1 MKKENR
7 KQYTV
12 EMECEYGGNHTVTI
26 LARESEIERKAKRA
40 VVELLKEHIDDVY
53 RHRSWSWK
61 DVLATTV
68 GGTIQATITF

>member
-1 MKKENR
+1 
-7 KQYTV
+7 
-12 EMECEYGGNHTVTI
+12 MECEDGGNHTVTI